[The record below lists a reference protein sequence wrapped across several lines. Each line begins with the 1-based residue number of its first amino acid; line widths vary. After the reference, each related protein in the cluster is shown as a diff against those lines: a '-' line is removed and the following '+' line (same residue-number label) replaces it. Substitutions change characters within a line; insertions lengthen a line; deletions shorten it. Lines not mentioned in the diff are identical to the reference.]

1 MNTATAFDVVALT
14 RSDHGKGASRRLRR
28 ENQVPAILYGG
39 EGEPEPIMLKHN
51 EVIKHLS
58 NDGFYSSILMLS
70 VDGKEPIRTILRD
83 VQRHPFKQQ
92 ILHMD
97 FQRVVAG
104 AELTV
109 SVPLHFINEESCVGV
124 KAGGIIA
131 HIENEISVSCR
142 PRDLPESIEVDMSA
156 VELGASVQLSDL
168 KLPEGVRSVDLAHG
182 DDHDRAIAAVNQPRK
197 AEEETVDGA
206 EDTGDAGE
214 SAGAADAGEKSG
226 ED

>member
-1 MNTATAFDVVALT
+1 MNTASAFDVVALT
-14 RSDHGKGASRRLRR
+14 RSDFGKGASRRLRR

-39 EGEPEPIMLKHN
+39 EGDPEPIMLKHN

-70 VDGKEPIRTILRD
+70 VDGKEAIRTILRD

-109 SVPLHFINEESCVGV
+109 SVPLHFINEEACVGV

-131 HIENEISVSCR
+131 HIENEISVACR
-142 PRDLPESIEVDMSA
+142 PRDLPEFIEVDMSE
-156 VELGASVQLSDL
+156 VELGASIQLSEV

-182 DDHDRAIAAVNQPRK
+182 EDHDRAVAAVNQPRK
-197 AEEETVDGA
+197 AEEEVVDAEAADADGA
-206 EDTGDAGE
+206 EAPAEGDAP
-214 SAGAADAGEKSG
+214 EKSD